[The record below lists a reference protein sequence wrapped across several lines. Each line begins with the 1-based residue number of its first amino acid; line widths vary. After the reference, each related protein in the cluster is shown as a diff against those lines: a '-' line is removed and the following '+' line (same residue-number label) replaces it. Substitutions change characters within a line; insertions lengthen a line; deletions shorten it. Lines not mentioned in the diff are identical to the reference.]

1 MVNPKGLG
9 RYFKTNENRK
19 GVKIMMFMT
28 MVKGLGFGMVA
39 LKGSASIY
47 RMIKGQL
54 KEGVEDLKWVLV
66 ALMVLGVI
74 PMVIEM
80 IWV

>member
-1 MVNPKGLG
+1 
-9 RYFKTNENRK
+9 
-19 GVKIMMFMT
+19 
-28 MVKGLGFGMVA
+28 
-39 LKGSASIY
+39 
-47 RMIKGQL
+47 MIKGQL

-66 ALMVLGVI
+66 ALVVLGVI